1 MRGTFHSECGRVR
14 ETERERKRERDMQIV
29 LNPQRVRLS
38 NLCPWAA
45 SWVGCR
51 EELQQGKVADSRLL
65 ALLWSLAL
73 PAGTHLQLN
82 RPDWLTD

>member
-1 MRGTFHSECGRVR
+1 MSERGKEG
-14 ETERERKRERDMQIV
+14 EREREMQIV

-51 EELQQGKVADSRLL
+51 EGGALAGAGESCRLQTACL
-65 ALLWSLAL
+65 ALKLGFSCWNTFTTQPS
-73 PAGTHLQLN
+73 
-82 RPDWLTD
+82 

>member
-1 MRGTFHSECGRVR
+1 
-14 ETERERKRERDMQIV
+14 MQIV

-51 EELQQGKVADSRLL
+51 EGGALDGAGESCRLQTVRL
-65 ALLWSLAL
+65 ALKLFLLEHIYNS
-73 PAGTHLQLN
+73 TV
-82 RPDWLTD
+82 LTG